1 MVEIWSNYPSC
12 GQKCGQIFKVW
23 IGHRR
28 GIVAALGAWVTPTS
42 TRNKINLFG
51 PVGSEK
57 FRTEIK
63 GFSRDGSVQKILN
76 G

>member
-1 MVEIWSNYPSC
+1 M
-12 GQKCGQIFKVW
+12 
-23 IGHRR
+23 
-28 GIVAALGAWVTPTS
+28 AALGAWVTPTS

-57 FRTEIK
+57 FRAEIK
-63 GFSRDGSVQKILN
+63 GFIRGGSAQKILN